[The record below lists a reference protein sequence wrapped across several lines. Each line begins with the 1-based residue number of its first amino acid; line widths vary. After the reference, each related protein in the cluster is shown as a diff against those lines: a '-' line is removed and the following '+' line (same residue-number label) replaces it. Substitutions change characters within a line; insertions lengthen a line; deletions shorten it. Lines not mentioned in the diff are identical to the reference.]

1 MSKKMFDDLDQL
13 LKVRKKPEVPE
24 YLSARIVAAAHR
36 HSQEALAS
44 RGAAGWRAWPQRM
57 LAGVQAR
64 LSVAQAAY
72 ALAGL
77 VVFVVG
83 IELGVQAD
91 SASIFSGL
99 SVGDLAEFMT
109 IDDNFVA
116 AEWV

>member
-1 MSKKMFDDLDQL
+1 MMFDDLDQL
-13 LKVRKKPEVPE
+13 LKARKKPEVPE
-24 YLSARIVAAAHR
+24 YLSARIVAAAAR
-36 HSQEALAS
+36 HSQEAATLA
-44 RGAAGWRAWPQRM
+44 GVVGWRAWLQM
-57 LAGVQAR
+57 VLVQLQAR

-91 SASIFSGL
+91 STSILSGL
-99 SVGDLAEFMT
+99 SVGDLAEFMA